1 MCHFL
6 LLLPVLALPAFWIWP
21 VETALPVYGTAVAVA
36 LAVYVLAYKAWKMPL
51 ANGPQALLGATGRV
65 ISVGERRVTPRVR
78 GELWLAD
85 VEGAPVS
92 VGEEAVVVA
101 IDGLRL
107 TVRGFTSSTAAK
119 PAPRS

>member
-36 LAVYVLAYKAWKMPL
+36 LAVYVLAYKARKMPL

-65 ISVGERRVTPRVR
+65 ICVGERMQRLPYRCR
-78 GELWLAD
+78 EHDFGELALIATQL
-85 VEGAPVS
+85 VRAEPRPV
-92 VGEEAVVVA
+92 
-101 IDGLRL
+101 D
-107 TVRGFTSSTAAK
+107 
-119 PAPRS
+119 

>member
-65 ISVGERRVTPRVR
+65 ICVGERRVTLRVR

-85 VEGAPVS
+85 VEGAAVS

-107 TVRGFTSSTAAK
+107 TVRGLSSATAAK